1 MMPVKAPRRL
11 TTSVATAVL
20 GLAVLTGCSGN
31 TTPITPSE
39 AIASSCLTV
48 TRTQAKTQHLSPN
61 SNHSL
66 DWDIHN
72 DTGGTVTINYSGSG
86 SGNGTVTIVSVSG
99 GNAIPAEGTGDA
111 TANFHVGASGTSGGL
126 SATVTTSCGTVTFP
140 IYVIFAN

>member
-1 MMPVKAPRRL
+1 MLLVNARRL
-11 TTSVATAVL
+11 TAASVATALL
-20 GLAVLTGCSGN
+20 GLALVAGCSSD

-39 AIASSCLTV
+39 SITSSCLTV

-86 SGNGTVTIVSVSG
+86 SGTGTVTNVAVSG
-99 GNAIPAEGTGDA
+99 GTAIPSGGTGDA
-111 TANFHVGASGTSGGL
+111 NATFHIGASGTSGGL
-126 SATVTTSCGTVTFP
+126 NVTVSTSCGAVTFP